1 MWTDASLEN
10 LTPTVDAS
18 ALDGPRGDDKPL
30 AYGARNG
37 STIAIEQLVG
47 RYESRLFRLALN
59 ITRNREDAEEVVQN
73 AFLKAFQNLA
83 SFRGDSRFY
92 TWLVR
97 IAVNEALMKIRGR
110 RLNEVLIDSA
120 DDPENPPLPH
130 ELQDWGPNPEERC
143 LQEELRAILKRTVD
157 ELTPRYRTVFQLRD
171 IEEFS
176 TEETALTLE
185 LSLSAVKSRLAR
197 ARLQLRNSL
206 SVYFRPKIRQ
216 KTKNYCSS

>member
-18 ALDGPRGDDKPL
+18 TPDGPRGDDKPL
-30 AYGARNG
+30 VYGARNG

-110 RLNEVLIDSA
+110 RLNEVLIDNA
-120 DDPENPPLPH
+120 DDPENPLLPH

-143 LQEELRAILKRTVD
+143 LQEELGAILARTVD
-157 ELTPRYRTVFQLRD
+157 ELTPRYRTVFQFRD

-206 SVYFRPKIRQ
+206 SVYFRPKIRP
-216 KTKNYCSS
+216 KTKNCCSS